1 MIEGKKTLFEMKP
14 RTALA
19 LLLWYIVSIVHCEFS
34 EMERAAFSCNFHGTV
49 YLPPTR
55 HHFCR
60 RNSQVK
66 FVQKV
71 KFKYQRKIPKM
82 LCGYH
87 KKICGRAAGIRREER
102 DVVLGEAVVCR
113 QVCLLFCAVQR
124 IPIRLLLQCFPD
136 CTKMVMMMYGA
147 WALSACAKRSV

>member
-14 RTALA
+14 RTALG

-71 KFKYQRKIPKM
+71 KFKYQRKIPK
-82 LCGYH
+82 CFVGTT
-87 KKICGRAAGIRREER
+87 KKYVEEQQESGGRRETSCWEKR
-102 DVVLGEAVVCR
+102 L
-113 QVCLLFCAVQR
+113 CAGRCVS
-124 IPIRLLLQCFPD
+124 CF
-136 CTKMVMMMYGA
+136 
-147 WALSACAKRSV
+147 ALSSAYPYVCYSNVFRIAQKWL

>member
-14 RTALA
+14 RTALG

-113 QVCLLFCAVQR
+113 
-124 IPIRLLLQCFPD
+124 
-136 CTKMVMMMYGA
+136 
-147 WALSACAKRSV
+147 